1 MSEDV
6 ERTGR
11 ARRAA
16 ELALVRVCSHYG
28 ERPNFV
34 LLGGLVPAMLC
45 SDSGRVHAGT
55 TDVDVQ
61 VDLEIAGG
69 AEHARRLEVALK
81 NADFRLDSERVWR
94 WETVQGGGYKAVIKF
109 ELLADLADQPQGA
122 DVHFNNT
129 DRLGAVNLRGTG
141 YASKDYAPRTL
152 VAYDQGAKISAEVNV
167 TGLAGFLLAKT
178 AAAYGRHK
186 AKDYYDIAFVLLH
199 RNEVLDDEG
208 GALEPADVVLRRLG
222 APTEMR
228 SAIEDLAAN
237 FADDHAQGVGAYVD
251 QLLINTPGLDPAT
264 AATDAQLAVG
274 AFTTSLLSA
283 LPH

>member
-1 MSEDV
+1 VNEEL

-45 SDSGRVHAGT
+45 SDSGRLHAGT

-69 AEHARRLEVALK
+69 ADHARRLEIALK
-81 NADFRLDSERVWR
+81 NADFRADSERVWR

-109 ELLADLADQPQGA
+109 ELLADLDDQPQSA
-122 DVHFNNT
+122 NVHFANT
-129 DRLGAVNLRGTG
+129 DTLGAVNLRGTG
-141 YASKDYAPRTL
+141 YASRDYAPQTL
-152 VAYDQGAKISAEVNV
+152 VAYDQGAKITAEVNV
-167 TGLAGFLLAKT
+167 TGMAGFLLAKT

-186 AKDYYDIAFVLLH
+186 PKDYYDIAFVLMH
-199 RNEVLDDEG
+199 HNEVFDVSGPLD
-208 GALEPADVVLRRLG
+208 PADVVLQRLG
-222 APTEMR
+222 APVQLR

-237 FADDHAQGVGAYVD
+237 FADEQGQGVEAYVS
-251 QLLINTPGLDPAT
+251 QLLINNPGLDPVT
-264 AATDAQLAVG
+264 SATDAQLAVG
-274 AFTTSLLSA
+274 AFTTALLAA
-283 LPH
+283 LKG